1 MIRITL
7 AVLVSV
13 LALAL
18 TGCSTL
24 SVRSDWDEQVDFT
37 TFQSFHVVPI
47 QSPAHELVEKRI
59 MDAIVVHLTERGFT
73 ENAVSPDM
81 IIAVHL
87 NVDDKVSVQTY
98 NYGYPYG
105 GYGYGAYPYWHGGT
119 DVSVSQ
125 YQEGTL
131 VIDLV
136 DANKNEVAWRGWG
149 TKVLD
154 DSSGNAY
161 EVQKT
166 IDKILNQYPPK

>member
-1 MIRITL
+1 MTRITL
-7 AVLVSV
+7 VVLASV
-13 LALAL
+13 LALVL
-18 TGCSTL
+18 SGCSTL
-24 SVRSDWDEQVDFT
+24 SVNSDWDEQVDFT
-37 TFQSFHVVPI
+37 TFQTFNVLPI
-47 QSPAHELVEKRI
+47 QSPINQLVENRI
-59 MDAIVVHLTERGFT
+59 TDAIKVHLTERGFT

-105 GYGYGAYPYWHGGT
+105 GYGHGAYPYWHGGT

-131 VIDLV
+131 VIDFV
-136 DANKNEVAWRGWG
+136 DAGKNELAWRGWG

-154 DSSGNAY
+154 DSSGDAY
-161 EVQKT
+161 QVQQT